1 MNKITRSSISFVA
14 IVTVSATVIARY
26 TLAAEN
32 KEGRVTEIHHDVRI
46 LASQAASRPAAVNDN
61 VRAGTAVRTGDE
73 SRAEIT
79 FNDQS
84 LARLGANTVFSFS
97 GGAKTY
103 DLGSGAILM
112 TAPEGAG
119 ELKIRTSA
127 ATAAVSG
134 FTAMFEHHPKGW
146 SKLIIL
152 HGNAKVSFPNLN
164 NEPCRL
170 GDAQMIMWPPKPQT
184 CPTVYDVDIS
194 KLLHGKLV
202 KGFKNQLPEHDIL
215 LNIVRNNEANPPSG
229 GLKDPTGIEIVDKR
243 AAAEDHS
250 PPPSPPMHS
259 PPPKRPQ

>member
-119 ELKIRTSA
+119 ELKIRGRNRRGQRIHRDVRASSQRLEQA
-127 ATAAVSG
+127 D
-134 FTAMFEHHPKGW
+134 HPSRQRQGEL
-146 SKLIIL
+146 SQ
-152 HGNAKVSFPNLN
+152 S
-164 NEPCRL
+164 
-170 GDAQMIMWPPKPQT
+170 
-184 CPTVYDVDIS
+184 
-194 KLLHGKLV
+194 
-202 KGFKNQLPEHDIL
+202 
-215 LNIVRNNEANPPSG
+215 
-229 GLKDPTGIEIVDKR
+229 
-243 AAAEDHS
+243 
-250 PPPSPPMHS
+250 
-259 PPPKRPQ
+259 